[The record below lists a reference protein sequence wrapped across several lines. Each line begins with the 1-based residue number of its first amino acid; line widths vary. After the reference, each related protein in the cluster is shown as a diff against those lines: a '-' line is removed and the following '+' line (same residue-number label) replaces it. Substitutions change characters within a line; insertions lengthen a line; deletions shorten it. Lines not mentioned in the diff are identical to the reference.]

1 MINKIVQTMA
11 EAMTGIPDGAVI
23 LVGGFGSIGQP
34 NALIEG
40 LIEQGAKDLTV
51 VANNSGVGYVGL
63 AKLLDT
69 GRVRKI
75 VCSFPRTADPVVFER
90 LWREGKIELECVP
103 QGTMAERMRAAGAGI
118 PAFYTATAVGTKLAA
133 GKEEREIHGRK
144 YILEEALHGDVAL
157 VEAWEADRWGNLT
170 YNSSARNFNPPMARR
185 EMAKRLA
192 DDIPEGWYVNL
203 GIGAPLQVADYVPQ
217 EREVVFQS
225 ENGILGMGPAPEPDK
240 INRWLINAGKQ
251 YITLRTGGSYMHH
264 ADSFALIRGGHL
276 DLCVLGAFQVAE
288 NGDIANWSTSD
299 NESAP
304 AVGGAMDLAAGARRI
319 WVMMDHTTKTGES
332 RLVRRCTYPLT
343 AVGVVKRVYTNLA
356 VLDVTDDGF
365 AVREMVP
372 GMTLDELQ
380 KVTDAPLRMA
390 Q

>member
-1 MINKIVQTMA
+1 MNVKVA
-11 EAMTGIPDGAVI
+11 
-23 LVGGFGSIGQP
+23 
-34 NALIEG
+34 
-40 LIEQGAKDLTV
+40 AK
-51 VANNSGVGYVGL
+51 
-63 AKLLDT
+63 
-69 GRVRKI
+69 
-75 VCSFPRTADPVVFER
+75 
-90 LWREGKIELECVP
+90 
-103 QGTMAERMRAAGAGI
+103 
-118 PAFYTATAVGTKLAA
+118 
-133 GKEEREIHGRK
+133 
-144 YILEEALHGDVAL
+144 
-157 VEAWEADRWGNLT
+157 
-170 YNSSARNFNPPMARR
+170 PMARR
-185 EMAKRLA
+185 DMAKRLA

-203 GIGAPLQVADYVPQ
+203 GIGAPLQVADFVPQ

-225 ENGILGMGPAPEPDK
+225 ENGILGMGPAPAPDK

-251 YITLRTGGSYMHH
+251 YITLRAGGSYMHH

-276 DLCVLGAFQVAE
+276 DLCVLGAFQVAG

-372 GMTLDELQ
+372 GMTLEDLQ

-390 Q
+390 M